1 MKLLP
6 ISDCQLQI
14 WSLVLDLWSLNDVRK
29 EEHENHDWNKD
40 PRPKTKDHQIGN
52 RKSAMTSINQH
63 TPLQCLRFFNRGEK
77 S

>member
-40 PRPKTKDHQIGN
+40 LRPKTKDHQIGN
-52 RKSAMTSINQH
+52 WQSEISNDLNQSAHAPAMP
-63 TPLQCLRFFNRGEK
+63 PLFQSR
-77 S
+77 